1 MEKKSM
7 TQLSRFLALYR
18 SALRLGVILLTE
30 LFIIVSLMQYAIP
43 EHDYLKHEKR
53 LGAAIL
59 LAALL
64 YVVIAACVDRDELRK
79 IGGLIRRMCCFEQ
92 VMLILVLLWYI
103 LGCAVRSR
111 LDAEPLFKF
120 NDNRLFMFTMTTFAF

>member
-59 LAALL
+59 HSGM
-64 YVVIAACVDRDELRK
+64 RGQR
-79 IGGLIRRMCCFEQ
+79 
-92 VMLILVLLWYI
+92 
-103 LGCAVRSR
+103 
-111 LDAEPLFKF
+111 
-120 NDNRLFMFTMTTFAF
+120 